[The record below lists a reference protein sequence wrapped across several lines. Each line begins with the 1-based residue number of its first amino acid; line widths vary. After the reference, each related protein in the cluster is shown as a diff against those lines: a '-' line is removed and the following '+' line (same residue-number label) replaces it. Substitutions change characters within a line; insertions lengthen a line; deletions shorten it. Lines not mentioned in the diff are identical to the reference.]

1 MLVTANAG
9 GRIRGGS
16 SLAQAVLPE
25 PPATAESALFVHRG
39 PAAHWNSW
47 LIFLLLNRVRLRR
60 TLSCV
65 RFVAASLTSRIAMVL
80 ASWHA

>member
-1 MLVTANAG
+1 VLVTANAC

-25 PPATAESALFVHRG
+25 PPGPLVHRG
-39 PAAHWNSW
+39 SAAHWNSR
-47 LIFLLLNRVRLRR
+47 LFFLLLNRVRLRR
-60 TLSCV
+60 TLSCAL
-65 RFVAASLTSRIAMVL
+65 FVAASLTSRIAMVL